1 MTLRILVVDDQPLV
15 REGLVVL
22 LERVPGLDIVGSAD
36 GGRHALALVASL
48 RPDVVLL
55 DLRMPDLDGVAVT
68 EWITS
73 HHPDV
78 GVLALTTYA
87 DDRSLFAALRAGA
100 RGYLTKDATIDE
112 IVTAL
117 HAVAG
122 GATTLAPQAQ
132 ARVVGAALGHER
144 NPRSDAPDGLTPR
157 EREVLTL
164 MADGLRND
172 EIAIRLRISTAT
184 VKTHVNNIFGKIGA
198 VDRGQAVAYAYRTGL
213 AQP

>member
-1 MTLRILVVDDQPLV
+1 MTLRVLVVDDQPLV

-22 LERVPGLDIVGSAD
+22 LQRVAGLDIVGSAD

-48 RPDVVLL
+48 HPDVVLL

-68 EWITS
+68 AWITN
-73 HHPDV
+73 HHPEV
-78 GVLALTTYA
+78 AVLALTTYA

-100 RGYLTKDATIDE
+100 RGYLTKDATVDE

-117 HAVAG
+117 RTVAG
-122 GATTLAPQAQ
+122 GATALAPQAQ
-132 ARVVGAALGHER
+132 TRVVSAALRPER
-144 NPRSDAPDGLTPR
+144 NPQPDRPDGLTPR

-164 MADGLRND
+164 IAAGLRNE
-172 EIAIRLRISTAT
+172 EIAIRLGIGTAT

-198 VDRGQAVAYAYRTGL
+198 VDRGQAVAYAYRIGL